1 MELKSLLDILASN
14 VPQKEL
20 LFGMNDTGLSI
31 LILSFSKK
39 FSAKISNRISFMN
52 FRVIIPPGTENGEII
67 TVPIIDKLKRFMVED
82 IDTFYVKVL
91 VQKSTYFF
99 KKDGLDVY
107 SRVDID
113 PNTAMN
119 GGSVKVVGLHTPY
132 LSLDVPAGIS
142 SHTILS
148 LRGEGI
154 KIAGLDGDHHVE
166 IGINLEELSKKD
178 ESYLKELN
186 TNDDT
191 TPSDSEEII
200 TPIVVNREFQTQI

>member
-1 MELKSLLDILASN
+1 M
-14 VPQKEL
+14 
-20 LFGMNDTGLSI
+20 
-31 LILSFSKK
+31 
-39 FSAKISNRISFMN
+39 
-52 FRVIIPPGTENGEII
+52 IPPGTENGEII
-67 TVPIIDKLKRFMVED
+67 TVPIVDKLKKFMVED

-91 VQKSTYFF
+91 VQKSPYFY

-119 GGSVKVVGLHTPY
+119 GGSVKVKGLHSPY
-132 LSLDVPAGIS
+132 LSLDVPAGVS

-148 LRGEGI
+148 LRDQGI

-166 IGINLEELSKKD
+166 VGINLEKLSKKD
-178 ESYLKELN
+178 ESYLKELD
-186 TNDDT
+186 TNGDAT
-191 TPSDSEEII
+191 TDSEEII